1 MNPDVKKKKAKK
13 ITKTKTTKSEHVLID
28 PEEWKDS
35 DGQRVIAE
43 YHKTDIRNHKIENKK
58 QDETNDEEKS
68 SRYRIPQMI
77 HQNRSRCTSRILDIS
92 TVEVITYAFFRA
104 MFGKRIHIPLKREG
118 VIDMDI
124 TVDNNDV
131 ILNTNDVSFVPPQLN
146 IWRLIFTYKNKPII
160 EFGRGIKRGMKIH
173 YGSALIFLL
182 AMWSG
187 GRKTRKA
194 QEKAAKIAESDKNH
208 NSEGKNKTNN
218 KKGTDSDDR

>member
-1 MNPDVKKKKAKK
+1 MKN

-28 PEEWKDS
+28 PEEWKDR

-43 YHKTDIRNHKIENKK
+43 YHKKDIPGSQAENKI
-58 QDETNDEEKS
+58 QDEMNDDEKS
-68 SRYRIPQMI
+68 SDTETTGVSSEQKSGI
-77 HQNRSRCTSRILDIS
+77 SRILDIS

-104 MFGKRIHIPLKREG
+104 MFGKGIHIPLKKEG

-124 TVDNNDV
+124 TVDNSDV

-194 QEKAAKIAESDKNH
+194 QEKAAKIAELEKNRSSEDKNRI
-208 NSEGKNKTNN
+208 NK

>member
-1 MNPDVKKKKAKK
+1 MKK
-13 ITKTKTTKSEHVLID
+13 ITKTKTTKSAHVLID

-43 YHKTDIRNHKIENKK
+43 YHKTDTESQIENKK

-68 SRYRIPQMI
+68 SSINTADDSSEKQ
-77 HQNRSRCTSRILDIS
+77 SLTSRILDIS

-124 TVDNNDV
+124 TVEDNDV
-131 ILNTNDVSFVPPQLN
+131 ILNTNDVSFAPPQLN

-194 QEKAAKIAESDKNH
+194 QEKAAKLAESDKNH
-208 NSEGKNKTNN
+208 NREGKNKKNN
-218 KKGTDSDDR
+218 KKGTDSDD

>member
-1 MNPDVKKKKAKK
+1 LNPDMKKVKSK
-13 ITKTKTTKSEHVLID
+13 TKTKTTQSEHVLID
-28 PEEWKDS
+28 PEEWKDR

-43 YHKTDIRNHKIENKK
+43 YHKKDIPGTQAKNKI

-68 SRYRIPQMI
+68 SETETTAVSSEQKSGI
-77 HQNRSRCTSRILDIS
+77 SRILDIS

-104 MFGKRIHIPLKREG
+104 MFGKGIHIPLKKEG

-124 TVDNNDV
+124 TVDNSDV

-194 QEKAAKIAESDKNH
+194 QEKAAKIAELEKTSSGEDKN
-208 NSEGKNKTNN
+208 KIN
-218 KKGTDSDDR
+218 KKIGTGSDDR

>member
-1 MNPDVKKKKAKK
+1 MKKKKLKN
-13 ITKTKTTKSEHVLID
+13 ITKTKTTKSEHILID

-43 YHKTDIRNHKIENKK
+43 YHKKDTKSHAKNEK
-58 QDETNDEEKS
+58 QDETNNEKQS
-68 SRYRIPQMI
+68 SSTDTADDSSKKQ
-77 HQNRSRCTSRILDIS
+77 SFTSRILDIS

-104 MFGKRIHIPLKREG
+104 MFGKSIHIPLKREG

-124 TVDNNDV
+124 TVENNDV

-146 IWRLIFTYKNKPII
+146 IWRLIFTYKNKPIL
-160 EFGRGIKRGMKIH
+160 EFGRGVKRGMKIH

-187 GRKTRKA
+187 GRKTRKT
-194 QEKAAKIAESDKNH
+194 QEKAAKIVELEKIR
-208 NSEGKNKTNN
+208 NSEGKYKTNI

>member
-1 MNPDVKKKKAKK
+1 MNPDVKKKKVKSMP
-13 ITKTKTTKSEHVLID
+13 KTKMTKSEHVLID

-43 YHKTDIRNHKIENKK
+43 YHKKDTASRTKNER
-58 QDETNDEEKS
+58 QDEMNDEEKS
-68 SRYRIPQMI
+68 SDTETTDVSSEQKSGI
-77 HQNRSRCTSRILDIS
+77 SRILDIS

-104 MFGKRIHIPLKREG
+104 VFGKSIHIPLKREG

-194 QEKAAKIAESDKNH
+194 QENAAKITALEKTRSSEDKNRI
-208 NSEGKNKTNN
+208 NT
-218 KKGTDSDDR
+218 KKGTGSDDR

>member
-1 MNPDVKKKKAKK
+1 MNPDVKKNKVKSIPKK
-13 ITKTKTTKSEHVLID
+13 KTTKSEHVLID
-28 PEEWKDS
+28 PEEWKDR

-43 YHKTDIRNHKIENKK
+43 YHKKDDPAS
-58 QDETNDEEKS
+58 QDEAETQDEKNDKKKS
-68 SRYRIPQMI
+68 SDTETKDDSSDQKLHI
-77 HQNRSRCTSRILDIS
+77 SRILDIS

-104 MFGKRIHIPLKREG
+104 MFGKGIRIPLKREG

-124 TVDNNDV
+124 AIEDNDI

-146 IWRLIFTYKNKPII
+146 IWRLIFMYKNKPVI

-173 YGSALIFLL
+173 YGRALIFLL

-194 QEKAAKIAESDKNH
+194 QEKVAKNVELENTR
-208 NSEGKNKTNN
+208 NSEGKNKTEK

>member
-1 MNPDVKKKKAKK
+1 MNPDVKKKKVKS
-13 ITKTKTTKSEHVLID
+13 IPKTKTTKSEHVLID
-28 PEEWKDS
+28 PEEWKDH

-43 YHKTDIRNHKIENKK
+43 YHKKDLPASQAENEM
-58 QDETNDEEKS
+58 QDETNDEKKS
-68 SRYRIPQMI
+68 SDTETTGDSSEQKLLI
-77 HQNRSRCTSRILDIS
+77 SRILDIS
-92 TVEVITYAFFRA
+92 TLEVITYAFFRA
-104 MFGKRIHIPLKREG
+104 MFGKGIRVPLKLKG

-124 TVDNNDV
+124 AVENNDV
-131 ILNTNDVSFVPPQLN
+131 ILNTNDVSFVPPQLQ

-160 EFGRGIKRGMKIH
+160 EYGRGIKRGMKIH

-194 QEKAAKIAESDKNH
+194 QEKAAKIAELEKTR
-208 NSEGKNKTNN
+208 NSEGKNKTNK

>member
-1 MNPDVKKKKAKK
+1 MNPDVKKVKSK
-13 ITKTKTTKSEHVLID
+13 TKTKTVESAHVLID
-28 PEEWKDS
+28 PEEWKDR

-43 YHKTDIRNHKIENKK
+43 YHKKDIPETQTEDKI
-58 QDETNDEEKS
+58 QDEQNDEEKS
-68 SRYRIPQMI
+68 SDIETTTVSSEQKSGI
-77 HQNRSRCTSRILDIS
+77 SRILDIS

-104 MFGKRIHIPLKREG
+104 MFGKGIHIPLKKEG

-124 TVDNNDV
+124 TVDNSDV

-194 QEKAAKIAESDKNH
+194 QEKAAKIAEL
-208 NSEGKNKTNN
+208 EKTSSGEDTNRIN
-218 KKGTDSDDR
+218 KKLGTGSDDR

>member
-1 MNPDVKKKKAKK
+1 LNPDVKKKKLKS
-13 ITKTKTTKSEHVLID
+13 IPKTKTTKSEHVLID

-43 YHKTDIRNHKIENKK
+43 YHKKDAESQAENEMQNETD
-58 QDETNDEEKS
+58 DEKKS
-68 SRYRIPQMI
+68 SDTETTGDSTEQKLRI
-77 HQNRSRCTSRILDIS
+77 SRILDIS

-104 MFGKRIHIPLKREG
+104 MFGKSIHIPLKREG

-124 TVDNNDV
+124 TVDDNDV

-173 YGSALIFLL
+173 YGSALVFLL

-194 QEKAAKIAESDKNH
+194 QEKAAKIAESDNTRT
-208 NSEGKNKTNN
+208 SEGKNKTNN

>member
-1 MNPDVKKKKAKK
+1 LNPDVKKIKSK
-13 ITKTKTTKSEHVLID
+13 TKTKTTQSERVLID
-28 PEEWKDS
+28 AEEWKDN

-43 YHKTDIRNHKIENKK
+43 YHKKDAEPLDENEK
-58 QDETNDEEKS
+58 QNDSDDEKKS
-68 SRYRIPQMI
+68 SSKETADESADKQLF
-77 HQNRSRCTSRILDIS
+77 TTRILDIS
-92 TVEVITYAFFRA
+92 TVEVLTYAFFRA
-104 MFGKRIHIPLKREG
+104 MFGKGIHIPLKKEG

-194 QEKAAKIAESDKNH
+194 QEKAAKIAELEKTRSSEDKNRI
-208 NSEGKNKTNN
+208 NK
-218 KKGTDSDDR
+218 KKGTGSDDR

>member
-1 MNPDVKKKKAKK
+1 VKKVKS
-13 ITKTKTTKSEHVLID
+13 TPKTKTTKSEHVLID

-35 DGQRVIAE
+35 DGRRVIAE
-43 YHKTDIRNHKIENKK
+43 YHKKDVPEAQAENEM
-58 QDETNDEEKS
+58 QDEMNDGKKS
-68 SRYRIPQMI
+68 SDTKTTGDSPE
-77 HQNRSRCTSRILDIS
+77 QNLLISRILDIS
-92 TVEVITYAFFRA
+92 TVEVITYAFFRS

-118 VIDMDI
+118 VMDMDI
-124 TVDNNDV
+124 TVDNNEV
-131 ILNTNDVSFVPPQLN
+131 ILNTNNVSFAPPQLN

-173 YGSALIFLL
+173 YGSAIIFIL

-208 NSEGKNKTNN
+208 NGEGKKKINK
-218 KKGTDSDDR
+218 KKGTGSND

>member
-1 MNPDVKKKKAKK
+1 LNSNVKKVKSK
-13 ITKTKTTKSEHVLID
+13 TKTKTTQSEHVLID
-28 PEEWKDS
+28 PEEWKDR

-43 YHKTDIRNHKIENKK
+43 YHKKDVPGTQAENKI
-58 QDETNDEEKS
+58 QYGMNDEKKS
-68 SRYRIPQMI
+68 SDTETTGVSSEQKSGI
-77 HQNRSRCTSRILDIS
+77 SRILDIS

-104 MFGKRIHIPLKREG
+104 MFGKGIHIPLKKEG

-194 QEKAAKIAESDKNH
+194 QEKAAKIAELEKTRSSEDKNRI
-208 NSEGKNKTNN
+208 NK
-218 KKGTDSDDR
+218 KKGTGSDDR

>member
-1 MNPDVKKKKAKK
+1 MKKKKS
-13 ITKTKTTKSEHVLID
+13 TPKTKITKSEHVLID

-35 DGQRVIAE
+35 NGQRVIAE
-43 YHKTDIRNHKIENKK
+43 YHKKDTASQAENEI
-58 QDETNDEEKS
+58 QDEMIDEKKS
-68 SRYRIPQMI
+68 SDTETIGDSSEQKLRI
-77 HQNRSRCTSRILDIS
+77 SRILDIS

-104 MFGKRIHIPLKREG
+104 MFGKSIHIPLKREG
-118 VIDMDI
+118 IIDMDI

-131 ILNTNDVSFVPPQLN
+131 ILNTNDVSFVPPQLQ

-194 QEKAAKIAESDKNH
+194 QEKAAKIAELYKTR
-208 NSEGKNKTNN
+208 NSEDKNKTNN
-218 KKGTDSDDR
+218 KKGIGSYDR

>member
-1 MNPDVKKKKAKK
+1 MNPDVKKKKLKS
-13 ITKTKTTKSEHVLID
+13 IPKTKTTKSEHVLID

-43 YHKTDIRNHKIENKK
+43 YHKKDAESQAENEMQNETD
-58 QDETNDEEKS
+58 DEKKS
-68 SRYRIPQMI
+68 SDTETTGDSTEQKLRI
-77 HQNRSRCTSRILDIS
+77 SRILDIS

-104 MFGKRIHIPLKREG
+104 MFGKSIHIPLKREG

-124 TVDNNDV
+124 TVDDNDV

-194 QEKAAKIAESDKNH
+194 QEKAAKIAELDKTRS
-208 NSEGKNKTNN
+208 SE
-218 KKGTDSDDR
+218 D

>member
-1 MNPDVKKKKAKK
+1 MNSDVKNLKSKP
-13 ITKTKTTKSEHVLID
+13 KTKTTKSEHVLID
-28 PEEWKDS
+28 PEEWKDR

-43 YHKTDIRNHKIENKK
+43 YHKRDVPGTQAENKRL
-58 QDETNDEEKS
+58 DEMNDKEKS
-68 SRYRIPQMI
+68 LDTETTAVSSEQKSGI
-77 HQNRSRCTSRILDIS
+77 SRILDIS

-104 MFGKRIHIPLKREG
+104 MFGKGIHIPLKKEG

-124 TVDNNDV
+124 TVDNSDV

-194 QEKAAKIAESDKNH
+194 QEKAAKIAELEKTSSDEDKN
-208 NSEGKNKTNN
+208 EIT
-218 KKGTDSDDR
+218 KKIGIGSDDR

>member
-1 MNPDVKKKKAKK
+1 MKKKKVKN
-13 ITKTKTTKSEHVLID
+13 ITKTKTTKSEHILID

-43 YHKTDIRNHKIENKK
+43 YHKKDTKSHAKNEK
-58 QDETNDEEKS
+58 QDETNDEKQS
-68 SRYRIPQMI
+68 SSTDTADDSSKKQ
-77 HQNRSRCTSRILDIS
+77 SFTSRILDIS

-104 MFGKRIHIPLKREG
+104 MFGKSIHIPLKREG

-124 TVDNNDV
+124 TVENNDV

-146 IWRLIFTYKNKPII
+146 IWRLIFTYKNKPIL
-160 EFGRGIKRGMKIH
+160 EFGRGVKRGMKIH
-173 YGSALIFLL
+173 YGSALIFLM

-194 QEKAAKIAESDKNH
+194 QEKAAKIVELEKIR
-208 NSEGKNKTNN
+208 NSEGKYKTNI

>member
-1 MNPDVKKKKAKK
+1 MKKKKVKN
-13 ITKTKTTKSEHVLID
+13 ITKTKTTKSEHILID

-43 YHKTDIRNHKIENKK
+43 YHKKDTKSHAKNEK
-58 QDETNDEEKS
+58 QDETNNEKQS
-68 SRYRIPQMI
+68 SSTDTADDSSKKQ
-77 HQNRSRCTSRILDIS
+77 SFTSRILDIS

-104 MFGKRIHIPLKREG
+104 MFGKSIHIPLKREG

-124 TVDNNDV
+124 TVENNDV

-146 IWRLIFTYKNKPII
+146 IWRLIFTYKNKPIL
-160 EFGRGIKRGMKIH
+160 EFGRGVKRGMKIH

-187 GRKTRKA
+187 GRKTRKT
-194 QEKAAKIAESDKNH
+194 QEKAAKIVELEKIR
-208 NSEGKNKTNN
+208 NSEGKYKTNI

>member
-1 MNPDVKKKKAKK
+1 MNPNLKNVKS
-13 ITKTKTTKSEHVLID
+13 KTKTTHSEHVLID
-28 PEEWKDS
+28 PEEWKDR

-43 YHKTDIRNHKIENKK
+43 YHKKDIPGIQAENKI
-58 QDETNDEEKS
+58 QDEMNDEEKS
-68 SRYRIPQMI
+68 SDTETSGVSSEQKSGI
-77 HQNRSRCTSRILDIS
+77 SRILDIS

-104 MFGKRIHIPLKREG
+104 MFGKGIHIPLKKEG

-124 TVDNNDV
+124 TVDDSDV

-194 QEKAAKIAESDKNH
+194 QEKAAKIAELEKTRSNEDKNRI
-208 NSEGKNKTNN
+208 NK
-218 KKGTDSDDR
+218 KKGTGSDD

>member
-1 MNPDVKKKKAKK
+1 LNSYVKKVKS
-13 ITKTKTTKSEHVLID
+13 TPKTKTTKSEHVLID

-35 DGQRVIAE
+35 DGRRVIAE
-43 YHKTDIRNHKIENKK
+43 YHKKDVPEAQAENEM
-58 QDETNDEEKS
+58 QDEMNDGKKS
-68 SRYRIPQMI
+68 SDTKTTGDSPE
-77 HQNRSRCTSRILDIS
+77 QNLLISRILDIS

-124 TVDNNDV
+124 TVDNNEV
-131 ILNTNDVSFVPPQLN
+131 ILNTNNVSFAPPQLN

-173 YGSALIFLL
+173 YGSAIIFIL

-208 NSEGKNKTNN
+208 NGEGKKKIN
-218 KKGTDSDDR
+218 KKKGNGSND

>member
-1 MNPDVKKKKAKK
+1 LNPDAKKKKVKN
-13 ITKTKTTKSEHVLID
+13 ITKTKTTKSKHVLID

-35 DGQRVIAE
+35 DGRRVIAE
-43 YHKTDIRNHKIENKK
+43 YHKTDTESQVENEK
-58 QDETNDEEKS
+58 QDETNDEKKS
-68 SRYRIPQMI
+68 SSTDTADDSSEKQ
-77 HQNRSRCTSRILDIS
+77 SFTSRILDIS

-104 MFGKRIHIPLKREG
+104 MFGKHIHIPLKREG

-124 TVDNNDV
+124 TVEDNDV
-131 ILNTNDVSFVPPQLN
+131 ILNTNDVSFAPPQLN

-194 QEKAAKIAESDKNH
+194 QEKAAKIVELEKTR
-208 NSEGKNKTNN
+208 NSEGKYKTNK

>member
-1 MNPDVKKKKAKK
+1 MKKKKVKNK
-13 ITKTKTTKSEHVLID
+13 PETKTTKSEHVLIE

-43 YHKTDIRNHKIENKK
+43 YHKTDTESHAENEK
-58 QDETNDEEKS
+58 QDETNDDKKS
-68 SRYRIPQMI
+68 SSTDVTDDSSKKQ
-77 HQNRSRCTSRILDIS
+77 SFASRILDIS

-104 MFGKRIHIPLKREG
+104 MFGKNLHIPLKREG

-124 TVDNNDV
+124 TVENNDV

-173 YGSALIFLL
+173 FGSAILFLL

-187 GRKTRKA
+187 GRKTRKT
-194 QEKAAKIAESDKNH
+194 QEKAAKITALDKARN
-208 NSEGKNKTNN
+208 NEDKNKTSN
-218 KKGTDSDDR
+218 KKGTDSDDQ

>member
-1 MNPDVKKKKAKK
+1 MKKVKSK
-13 ITKTKTTKSEHVLID
+13 TKTKTVESAHVLID
-28 PEEWKDS
+28 PEEWKDR

-43 YHKTDIRNHKIENKK
+43 YHKKDIQETQTEDKI
-58 QDETNDEEKS
+58 QDEQNDEEKS
-68 SRYRIPQMI
+68 SDIETTTVSSEQKSGI
-77 HQNRSRCTSRILDIS
+77 SRILDIS

-104 MFGKRIHIPLKREG
+104 MFGKGIHIPLKKEG

-124 TVDNNDV
+124 TVDNSDV

-194 QEKAAKIAESDKNH
+194 QEKAAKIAEL
-208 NSEGKNKTNN
+208 EKTSSGEDTNRIN
-218 KKGTDSDDR
+218 KKLGTGSDDR

>member
-1 MNPDVKKKKAKK
+1 MNPDVKKIKSK
-13 ITKTKTTKSEHVLID
+13 TKTKTTESEHVLID
-28 PEEWKDS
+28 PEEWKDR

-43 YHKTDIRNHKIENKK
+43 YHKRDIPGTQAETKI
-58 QDETNDEEKS
+58 QDEMNDDEKS
-68 SRYRIPQMI
+68 SDTETTGVSSEHKSGI
-77 HQNRSRCTSRILDIS
+77 SRILDIS
-92 TVEVITYAFFRA
+92 TVEVISYAFFRA
-104 MFGKRIHIPLKREG
+104 MFGKGIHIPLKKEG

-173 YGSALIFLL
+173 YGSAFIFLL

-194 QEKAAKIAESDKNH
+194 QEKAAKIAELEKNRSSEDKNRI
-208 NSEGKNKTNN
+208 NT
-218 KKGTDSDDR
+218 KKGTGSDDQ